1 MKKINSLKNDSG
13 IILVTVVILVL
24 VLSIVAIGVMGLNVS
39 QVKTASS
46 VVDTIKAE
54 QLATGLLFQDH
65 QRKIDGT
72 GTTPTSITIGS
83 TTYAINRS
91 ETAGSGATPNN
102 ANQIQFNISY

>member
-1 MKKINSLKNDSG
+1 MKKNNFFKNDSG
-13 IILVTVVILVL
+13 IILITVVILVL

-39 QVKTASS
+39 QIKTSSS

-72 GTTPTSITIGS
+72 GTTPTSVTIGS
-83 TTYAINRS
+83 TPYTITRT
-91 ETAGSGATPNN
+91 ETAGSVATPNN
-102 ANQIQFNISY
+102 ANQVQFNISY